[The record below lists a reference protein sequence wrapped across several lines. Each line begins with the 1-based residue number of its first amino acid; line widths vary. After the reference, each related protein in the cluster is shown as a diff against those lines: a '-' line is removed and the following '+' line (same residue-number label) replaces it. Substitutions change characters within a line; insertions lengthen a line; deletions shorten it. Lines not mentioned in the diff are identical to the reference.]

1 MLTTCG
7 GPMALPSV
15 LQLVPAMFAS
25 MDNFTA
31 LQETLQEG
39 NTDFWTANGD
49 LLTLLRSEEIDQI
62 VYGSDMEDFAKTLD
76 LSCVAVDPVIPMVVD
91 MLAGMMGG
99 SEEDEPAT
107 ATKAVPDGEGDIEV
121 MSYLME
127 NIGGEDGII
136 DAYATCGGSIFT
148 FIEVARA
155 FLPHLRTGK
164 GFDPIVAV
172 AEPAFG
178 NVVNSFD
185 LSCLV
190 EEPAI
195 KPIIGQLLETRKK

>member
-1 MLTTCG
+1 MG
-7 GPMALPSV
+7 
-15 LQLVPAMFAS
+15 
-25 MDNFTA
+25 
-31 LQETLQEG
+31 
-39 NTDFWTANGD
+39 ANGD

-99 SEEDEPAT
+99 SEEDEPAA

-121 MSYLME
+121 MQYLME
-127 NIGGEDGII
+127 NIGGEGGII
-136 DAYATCGGSIFT
+136 DAYA
-148 FIEVARA
+148 
-155 FLPHLRTGK
+155 
-164 GFDPIVAV
+164 
-172 AEPAFG
+172 

-190 EEPAI
+190 EQPAI
-195 KPIIGQLLETRKK
+195 KPIIGQLLETRK

>member
-1 MLTTCG
+1 M
-7 GPMALPSV
+7 
-15 LQLVPAMFAS
+15 
-25 MDNFTA
+25 
-31 LQETLQEG
+31 
-39 NTDFWTANGD
+39 
-49 LLTLLRSEEIDQI
+49 
-62 VYGSDMEDFAKTLD
+62 YGSDMEDFAKTLD

-99 SEEDEPAT
+99 SEEDEPAA

-121 MSYLME
+121 MQYLME
-127 NIGGEDGII
+127 NIGGEGGII
-136 DAYATCGGSIFT
+136 DAYATCGGSVFT
-148 FIEVARA
+148 FIEVSRA

-190 EEPAI
+190 EQPAI